1 VIPRDLLV
9 PGSLFVYCQYSN
21 DAGRHRYLELTGPS
35 EHEDY
40 VLVSSVDPTCKEPFS
55 DKMAKNLLHAQG
67 ADHVGQSCYQYL
79 SGPCSWRAHLELA
92 RLQLTTFSELNALAF
107 KVGVAHDVFLEH
119 TSKRSKERN
128 KVGNTPSVQLA
139 QLLCRLML
147 LLWDDSEAGTFST
160 VVAGMFKETVS
171 GVDAQ
176 YNELIFKV
184 ANAVE
189 VQNSLMDS
197 HAKELRDLER
207 AAQHKEAGLLAEM
220 TSVAE
225 ELKKLQDMLVVDTGP
240 RSALNRFG
248 EV

>member
-1 VIPRDLLV
+1 MTPRDLLV

-160 VVAGMFKETVS
+160 VVAGMFKET
-171 GVDAQ
+171 
-176 YNELIFKV
+176 
-184 ANAVE
+184 NAVE